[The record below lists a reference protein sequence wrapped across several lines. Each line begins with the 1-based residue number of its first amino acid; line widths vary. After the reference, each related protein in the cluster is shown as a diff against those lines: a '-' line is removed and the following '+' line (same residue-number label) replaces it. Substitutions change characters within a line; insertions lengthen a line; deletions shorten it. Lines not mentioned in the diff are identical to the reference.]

1 MTTEDYEGMG
11 LSEEEIAALKEDEED
26 EEEETN
32 VQPDED
38 TSGDDSGQ
46 QTGDEEK
53 KAGDEEETEVKEK
66 TGDGDEEKAEE
77 EEKEEKAT
85 EGDEEKAGEEEEKTK
100 EEIISPPPAAPLLNI
115 DKEANNARIA
125 ELQKEINAAK
135 EQLDSGDIDFDEYHT
150 KIEALNEEKIGLQ
163 LENRMADKLLEATIN
178 ANWIGAQNH
187 YLSLHPEISE
197 DPRIRR
203 LFAEEVNDILRS
215 EESTSMG
222 DYDIL
227 KKAYSNMAYLI
238 PGRDGD
244 TEKTGDKK
252 AALINKAAKKDA
264 MRSRGGAPATLKD
277 VSSADRDD
285 GAGRFDYLDKLNGED
300 LERALN
306 KLSDA
311 DREAWE
317 NEI

>member
-11 LSEEEIAALKEDEED
+11 LSEEEIAALKEDEE
-26 EEEETN
+26 EEETN
-32 VQPDED
+32 ARSDED
-38 TSGDDSGQ
+38 TGGDDSGQ

-53 KAGDEEETEVKEK
+53 A
-66 TGDGDEEKAEE
+66 E

-85 EGDEEKAGEEEEKTK
+85 EGDEEKAGEEEEETK

-135 EQLDSGDIDFDEYHT
+135 EALDSGDIDFDEYHT

-163 LENRMADKLLEATIN
+163 SENRMADKLLEATIN

-215 EESTSMG
+215 EESASMG

-227 KKAYSNMAYLI
+227 KKAYSNIAYLI
-238 PGRDGD
+238 PDKDGD